1 MDYALR
7 FISFIFF
14 QVSYDSD
21 AEESSYSFLN
31 REDEEEDT
39 TNRVQWL
46 VENANN
52 DATKMIS
59 RRTEKLSSLVDE
71 SFETVF
77 VGIKYDVL
85 EPLPQTKKVDCFQK
99 LRKIFDGGKAAVRK
113 HVMKEANKLC
123 NEIDDV
129 L

>member
-1 MDYALR
+1 
-7 FISFIFF
+7 
-14 QVSYDSD
+14 
-21 AEESSYSFLN
+21 
-31 REDEEEDT
+31 
-39 TNRVQWL
+39 
-46 VENANN
+46 
-52 DATKMIS
+52 MIS

-99 LRKIFDGGKAAVRK
+99 LRKIFDGGKAAARK

-123 NEIDDV
+123 NEIDEFYETLFTHV
-129 L
+129 KYGVVKPMEAKNTKMTKK